1 MASFVPGGKYT
12 VYRTSGNEVLIGRDG
27 VYTGWINKTDI
38 EGYASG
44 TRNATAGLHKIFEN
58 GDEYIF
64 SDQGNGKYRLFS
76 NGEKVLDASAASWLY
91 DFANSRGGVLDSIV
105 SKLTGFFSGIESRF
119 AGGSKAT
126 EIHMGDIII
135 QGNASE
141 KTVSE
146 IRRAQRETV
155 NLVLK
160 EFKKLGRTNRIK

>member
-1 MASFVPGGKYT
+1 ML
-12 VYRTSGNEVLIGRDG
+12 N
-27 VYTGWINKTDI
+27 
-38 EGYASG
+38 
-44 TRNATAGLHKIFEN
+44 
-58 GDEYIF
+58 
-64 SDQGNGKYRLFS
+64 
-76 NGEKVLDASAASWLY
+76 ASAASWLY

-105 SKLTGFFSGIESRF
+105 SKLTGFVSTIESRF
-119 AGGSKAT
+119 AGESKAT

-160 EFKKLGRTNRIK
+160 EINKLGATNRIK